1 MNRNTLRKETSI
13 SRSVGGSCALDMR
26 QCMLFACL
34 IVCSP
39 KQNEMRSVLY
49 MGATAMQLLNG
60 TRDCTVVRIKRT
72 PVPIREFHLKT
83 YLCSYRSPLFIITIH
98 DKLSNALGHKAQL
111 LIWNYTHIGRNV
123 LKPRGYSLNPTT
135 AQLCSVVCKICQIL
149 YRIRIDLFTR
159 GRVRLK
165 CVHRSVSV
173 FVFACRT
180 WNFGRLTLHLRTLP
194 ARFGV

>member
-13 SRSVGGSCALDMR
+13 SRSVGGSCVLDMR

-49 MGATAMQLLNG
+49 MGATAMRLLNG

-72 PVPIREFHLKT
+72 PAPIQEFHLKT

-111 LIWNYTHIGRNV
+111 FIWNWQKRFKAPWV
-123 LKPRGYSLNPTT
+123 LTQSH
-135 AQLCSVVCKICQIL
+135 
-149 YRIRIDLFTR
+149 
-159 GRVRLK
+159 
-165 CVHRSVSV
+165 HRSIMFRRMHNMPNIISDSNRSLYTRTSAFEVS
-173 FVFACRT
+173 T
-180 WNFGRLTLHLRTLP
+180 
-194 ARFGV
+194 